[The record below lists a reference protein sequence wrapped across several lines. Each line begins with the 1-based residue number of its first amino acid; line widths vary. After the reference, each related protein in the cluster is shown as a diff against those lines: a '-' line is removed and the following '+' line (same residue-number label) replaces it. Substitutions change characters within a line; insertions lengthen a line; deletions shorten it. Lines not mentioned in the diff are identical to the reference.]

1 MNNGAREKEHE
12 LCERERDM
20 NKTLNKTER
29 GRKSATALTTAT
41 SEHGAWLLYFFAVVV
56 VFGAFFVI
64 VMIDARV
71 MIDSLMVVGW
81 GQLNCSPELIRS
93 KHRSKA

>member
-1 MNNGAREKEHE
+1 
-12 LCERERDM
+12 
-20 NKTLNKTER
+20 
-29 GRKSATALTTAT
+29 
-41 SEHGAWLLYFFAVVV
+41 LYFFAVVV

-93 KHRSKA
+93 KNGVKHDEMKRTTTQVRQ